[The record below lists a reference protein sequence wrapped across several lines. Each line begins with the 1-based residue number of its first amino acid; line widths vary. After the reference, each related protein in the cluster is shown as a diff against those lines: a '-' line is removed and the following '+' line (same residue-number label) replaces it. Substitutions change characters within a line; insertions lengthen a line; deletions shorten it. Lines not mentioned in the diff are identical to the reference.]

1 VIVVK
6 RGNKEVFTIV
16 YVRGKLF
23 W

>member
-6 RGNKEVFTIV
+6 RGNKKVFTIV